1 MEDWRVSVCY
11 IYVLRILY
19 QLFSICNYYT
29 THTCCIAVVKVK
41 LKYKG
46 VALCLVNGQRSTEH
60 YTKLFVAY
68 YVHQRS

>member
-1 MEDWRVSVCY
+1 MLY

-29 THTCCIAVVKVK
+29 THTCCNAVVKVK

-46 VALCLVNGQRSTEH
+46 VALCLVNGQWSTEH
-60 YTKLFVAY
+60 YTKL
-68 YVHQRS
+68 